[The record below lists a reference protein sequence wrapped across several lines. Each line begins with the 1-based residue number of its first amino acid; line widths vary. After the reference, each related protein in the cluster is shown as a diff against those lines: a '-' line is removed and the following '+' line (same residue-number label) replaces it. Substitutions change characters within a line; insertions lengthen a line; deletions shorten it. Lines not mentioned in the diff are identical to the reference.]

1 MTNEKRAALTGLG
14 WQFLF
19 HVPFS
24 GFRGSNGDRMYF
36 SSRVTQL
43 NQTRSELGKA
53 SRFFLIF
60 WPLFLGT
67 GPSNPNPAPKWVPS
81 ATGKRAVTPLR
92 FSHKRRKRRKNAAA
106 FKAEAARSSKSTF
119 SAVNRR
125 NLYMPGDVKTMKR
138 MQTDQCRYSCEP
150 IGQPSISAHET
161 AFFRFWKTH
170 LIWMETA
177 AVLPCPVKIKLYY
190 FFFFSLKSLPWAHFC
205 GGVLLPQQRPLSSS
219 ASPFKCLGWRKS
231 DVIVWNF
238 ITRPTFFPFFRR
250 LSHVAK
256 HNFAIYLKK
265 ICPVCVVCRAL
276 KYSCRHHRYGH
287 DQEIHQK
294 IICGWKSDIFKVN
307 TQTAENLIQHSG
319 FKAI

>member
-53 SRFFLIF
+53 SRFFLLF

-125 NLYMPGDVKTMKR
+125 NLYIPGDVKTMKR
-138 MQTDQCRYSCEP
+138 MQTDQYSCEP

-161 AFFRFWKTH
+161 AF
-170 LIWMETA
+170 L
-177 AVLPCPVKIKLYY
+177 
-190 FFFFSLKSLPWAHFC
+190 
-205 GGVLLPQQRPLSSS
+205 
-219 ASPFKCLGWRKS
+219 
-231 DVIVWNF
+231 
-238 ITRPTFFPFFRR
+238 PFFKNSPHLDGNCRCVAMAGKDKNILFFLLFFKISTLGSFLRR
-250 LSHVAK
+250 
-256 HNFAIYLKK
+256 
-265 ICPVCVVCRAL
+265 CPAPPAAAAL
-276 KYSCRHHRYGH
+276 LLCLA
-287 DQEIHQK
+287 
-294 IICGWKSDIFKVN
+294 V
-307 TQTAENLIQHSG
+307 
-319 FKAI
+319 